1 MSVKEQTSIW
11 KKLLGNWETK
21 TVVAVAVG
29 AALFGVLFD
38 YVSIPVF
45 TNTKLSV
52 AYLVPVFVGALFGPL
67 PAGIVGL
74 LGNFFADLLAGS
86 GFWPEWWIGNFIAT
100 FVIGLLPIYGA
111 RIKEGVFNAKH
122 AIIFTITSLL
132 GLLVSFGFVSP
143 FLNTIFYG
151 GEKTINFA
159 QGWVAVVS
167 DGIVTVVAGLPLLY
181 LLAKRYKKNTNL
193 TKE

>member
-29 AALFGVLFD
+29 AALFGVLLD